1 MRRRSLRLNAKVTP
15 APRMGR
21 GPGVLTIVCV
31 SSVSVI
37 EGLSTSNEA
46 RTSKGKVVGRPTEVV
61 KRLSKGSGL
70 PAGLCV
76 KVCWIFTASSVSG
89 VTK

>member
-31 SSVSVI
+31 SSVRMT
-37 EGLSTSNEA
+37 EGSSTSNEA
-46 RTSKGKVVGRPTEVV
+46 RNSKGKVVGRGTEVV
-61 KRLSKGSGL
+61 NWLSKGGGL

-76 KVCWIFTASSVSG
+76 KVC
-89 VTK
+89 